1 MGICSHFKTYWNGFN
16 CLSVEFRLAARR
28 SENYLAYS
36 VVSDHRKSL
45 TEPLLALVP
54 ELIQLMSMA
63 MGNISQDFDFQS
75 VTEPKKD
82 IKLLYLKV
90 GR

>member
-1 MGICSHFKTYWNGFN
+1 MP
-16 CLSVEFRLAARR
+16 
-28 SENYLAYS
+28 
-36 VVSDHRKSL
+36 DHRKSL
-45 TEPLLALVP
+45 TDPLPGLVP
-54 ELIQLMSMA
+54 EAELIQLVSKA
-63 MGNISQDFDFQS
+63 MDNISKDTDFQS

>member
-1 MGICSHFKTYWNGFN
+1 MLEQSKIVYWWNLDLHQEDNKIISLILF
-16 CLSVEFRLAARR
+16 A
-28 SENYLAYS
+28 
-36 VVSDHRKSL
+36 VVPDHRKSL
-45 TEPLLALVP
+45 TDPLPAFVP
-54 ELIQLMSMA
+54 GLIWLMSMV
-63 MGNISQDFDFQS
+63 MDGNDDSDFQS

>member
-1 MGICSHFKTYWNGFN
+1 MQQEDWKIILLILF
-16 CLSVEFRLAARR
+16 A
-28 SENYLAYS
+28 
-36 VVSDHRKSL
+36 VVPDHRKSL
-45 TEPLLALVP
+45 NNPLPALVP
-54 ELIQLMSMA
+54 ELIRLMSMA
-63 MGNISQDFDFQS
+63 MDNICKDFDFHS

>member
-1 MGICSHFKTYWNGFN
+1 MQQEDWKIISLILF
-16 CLSVEFRLAARR
+16 A
-28 SENYLAYS
+28 
-36 VVSDHRKSL
+36 VVPDHRQSL
-45 TEPLLALVP
+45 TNPLPALPLVP
-54 ELIQLMSMA
+54 ELIRLLSMA
-63 MGNISQDFDFQS
+63 MDNISKDFDFQS

>member
-1 MGICSHFKTYWNGFN
+1 MQQEDWKIISFILF
-16 CLSVEFRLAARR
+16 A
-28 SENYLAYS
+28 
-36 VVSDHRKSL
+36 VVPDHRKSL
-45 TEPLLALVP
+45 TDPLPALVP
-54 ELIQLMSMA
+54 ELIRLMSIA
-63 MGNISQDFDFQS
+63 MDNISQDFDFRS